1 MPKRMNKGKVVELRI
16 SVREGDLEEVRAAL
30 EEFLS
35 DIRVSSTQEE
45 SPYYGCVIQ
54 HEFKR

>member
-1 MPKRMNKGKVVELRI
+1 MNKGKVVELRI